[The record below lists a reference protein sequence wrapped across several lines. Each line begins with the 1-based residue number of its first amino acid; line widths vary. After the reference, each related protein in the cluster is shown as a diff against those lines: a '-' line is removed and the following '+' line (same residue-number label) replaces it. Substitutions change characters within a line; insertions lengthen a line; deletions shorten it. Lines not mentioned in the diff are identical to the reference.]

1 MSEDEGSVDS
11 AADAEEADD
20 AAAVEAAASGDE
32 QAAATGGDASDE
44 SNAAAEEESA
54 AQVADDG
61 FVTADPESVD
71 ADDADDADE
80 AAGEDGGGGGTP
92 VSEDIVDRV
101 AEYDDE
107 AAAEVRALVERA
119 FELKTEAQ
127 RVPELEARVDE
138 LEDDVE
144 DLREERE
151 DLTSKLRRKQADFKN
166 YKERQKRK
174 QEQMKERATEDLVE
188 RLVGVRDNLKRALD
202 QDVDDDESIRGGVEM
217 TLKEFDRV
225 LDEENVEEI
234 APETGDDVDPQR
246 HEVMVRVDSDLPEGT
261 IAELFN
267 PGYEM
272 AGRVIQ
278 AAQVTVSNGAEH
290 DPEDGDD
297 AEDATAETDGSGAAD
312 DGGDDEAVALG
323 GEVDDESVESGD
335 DDTEASDEDISAAL
349 DDE

>member
-11 AADAEEADD
+11 TADAEEADD
-20 AAAVEAAASGDE
+20 AASVDDAASGDE
-32 QAAATGGDASDE
+32 QAAATGGDASEE
-44 SNAAAEEESA
+44 SNAGAEEAS
-54 AQVADDG
+54 AQVDDDG
-61 FVTADPESVD
+61 FVTAEPESVE
-71 ADDADDADE
+71 ADE
-80 AAGEDGGGGGTP
+80 AAGEDGDGTP
-92 VSEDIVDRV
+92 VSDDIVDRV
-101 AEYDDE
+101 AEYDDD

-127 RVPELEARVDE
+127 RVPELEARVDD

-144 DLREERE
+144 ELREERE
-151 DLTSKLRRKQADFKN
+151 DLKSKLRRKQADFKN

-174 QEQMKERATEDLVE
+174 QEQLKERATEDLVE

-234 APETGDDVDPQR
+234 APDSGDDVDPQR
-246 HEVMVRVDSDLPEGT
+246 HEVMVRVDSDLPEGS
-261 IAELFN
+261 IAEVFN

-290 DPEDGDD
+290 DPESSDD
-297 AEDATAETDGSGAAD
+297 AADETAETDGA
-312 DGGDDEAVALG
+312 GDDEGEEAEEAVALG
-323 GEVDDESVESGD
+323 GEVDDGD
-335 DDTEASDEDISAAL
+335 ADSNPDAGQASDEDISAAL

>member
-20 AAAVEAAASGDE
+20 AASVEGAESGDE
-32 QAAATGGDASDE
+32 QAAATGGDADE
-44 SNAAAEEESA
+44 ESSPEAEEAS
-54 AQVADDG
+54 AQVDDDG
-61 FVTADPESVD
+61 FVTADPESVE
-71 ADDADDADE
+71 ADE
-80 AAGEDGGGGGTP
+80 STGEGGDGTP

-101 AEYDDE
+101 AEYDDD

-119 FELKTEAQ
+119 FELKTDAK
-127 RVPELEARVDE
+127 RVPELEARVDD

-144 DLREERE
+144 TLREERE
-151 DLTSKLRRKQADFKN
+151 ELKSKLRRKQADFKN

-174 QEQMKERATEDLVE
+174 QEEMKERATEDLVE

-202 QDVDDDESIRGGVEM
+202 QDVEDDESIRGGVEM

-234 APETGDDVDPQR
+234 APDAGDDVDPQR

-278 AAQVTVSNGAEH
+278 AAQVTVSNGAEY
-290 DPEDGDD
+290 DPEDSDD
-297 AEDATAETDGSGAAD
+297 AEDAAAETDGSGA
-312 DGGDDEAVALG
+312 DGDGDDEGAVALG
-323 GEVDDESVESGD
+323 GEVDDETAESSD
-335 DDTEASDEDISAAL
+335 DAGEASDEDISAAL

>member
-11 AADAEEADD
+11 TADAEETDD
-20 AAAVEAAASGDE
+20 AASVDDAGSGDE
-32 QAAATGGDASDE
+32 QAATTGGATDGEPNATDDDASEPVD
-44 SNAAAEEESA
+44 
-54 AQVADDG
+54 DDG
-61 FVTADPESVD
+61 FVTAEP
-71 ADDADDADE
+71 E
-80 AAGEDGGGGGTP
+80 AAGAQPSDDEGGDGSP

-101 AEYDDE
+101 AEYDDD

-119 FELKTEAQ
+119 FELKTETQ
-127 RVPELEARVDE
+127 RVPELEARVAD

-144 DLREERE
+144 TLREERE
-151 DLTSKLRRKQADFKN
+151 DLKSKLRRKQADFKN

-174 QEQMKERATEDLVE
+174 QEQLKERATEDLVE

-234 APETGDDVDPQR
+234 APDAGEDVDPQR

-261 IAELFN
+261 IAEVFN

-278 AAQVTVSNGAEH
+278 AAQVTVSNGADHE
-290 DPEDGDD
+290 PEAGDD
-297 AEDATAETDGSGAAD
+297 TEDVTAETDGSGANGD
-312 DGGDDEAVALG
+312 DGEEAVALG
-323 GEVDDESVESGD
+323 GEVDAENAESGED
-335 DDTEASDEDISAAL
+335 VDQASDDDISAAL